1 MLLPLGGI
9 WEFENRSNL
18 LQQDFF
24 FSSEKGSFLFSR
36 ASERVLLINSMLRSH
51 KCNKNYKPKRLSN
64 IIFVAVNLFS
74 FFFILHETTVII
86 FKQSAY
92 FWFQAGLP
100 ACNKQL
106 KMSGKENLFKI

>member
-24 FSSEKGSFLFSR
+24 FRSEKGSFLFPR
-36 ASERVLLINSMLRSH
+36 ASEKVLLINSMLRSH
-51 KCNKNYKPKRLSN
+51 KCNKNYNLRDYLILFLWRL
-64 IIFVAVNLFS
+64 IS
-74 FFFILHETTVII
+74 FPFFILHETTVII